1 MAEKVALFFHLL
13 SALWLAAGLAAVLV
27 PLIRAYNARQVEVQ
41 ALAIEE
47 ASHYQ
52 GVLLVPG
59 AVAAGA
65 TGVFYWAA
73 RGQDVFRD
81 PMLLALGLLYL
92 VVLLLFLP
100 LAGLGLRR
108 LRLAAFQARR
118 GQGHPLEEA
127 LAERVAL
134 VFLALAVLTLPALV
148 AISLAAA

>member
-1 MAEKVALFFHLL
+1 MALFFHLL

-27 PLIRAYNARQVEVQ
+27 PLIRAYNARQAEVQ
-41 ALAIEE
+41 ALAVEE

-73 RGQDVFRD
+73 RGEDFFRD
-81 PMLLALGLLYL
+81 PALLALGLLYL
-92 VVLLLFLP
+92 VVLLVLLP

-108 LRLAAFQARR
+108 LRLAALQARR
-118 GQGHPLEEA
+118 GQGHELEEA
-127 LAERVAL
+127 LSERVAL
-134 VFLALAVLTLPALV
+134 VFLSLAVLFLPLLLAV
-148 AISLAAA
+148 SLAAA